1 MRLLVNPP
9 LWRRSVAALSVSA
22 VLGAAGIVSV
32 AAVNNTQSAFA
43 SENTVEAPA
52 TEEAAPAPDAGEE
65 APAPDAGEDAPAP
78 DAGEDAPAP
87 DAGEDAPA
95 PDAGEDAPAPDA
107 GEDAPAPDA
116 GEDAPAPDAGED
128 APEEDPAAT
137 QASLFQVAYAEVTVT
152 EGEVAEVAAPTF
164 TDAESGAAVDA
175 PAGTTFAL
183 KSEIAGVNVDEATGA
198 ITVGEPATA
207 AAPATNVYEV
217 AVTYPDGSKKTAVA
231 TVKVVPTEQAKLYA
245 PEYTEVTITE
255 GEIAEVAAPKFTDE
269 ESGEE
274 RDMPEGT
281 TFALN
286 AGDIEGVNVDE
297 ETGAITVGEP
307 ANAAAPS
314 TLVYEVA
321 VTYADGSKDVVVAT
335 VKVVPTEQAKLYAPE
350 YTEVTITEGE
360 IAEVAAPK
368 FTDEESGEERDMPEG
383 TTFALNA
390 GDIEGVNVD
399 EETGAITVGEPAN
412 AAAPS
417 TLVYEVAVTYADGS
431 KDVVVATVKVVPTEQ
446 AKLYQPEYAPAT
458 VERGEVGA
466 IEAPKFTDEESGEER
481 DMPEGTTFAL
491 KDAPIDGV
499 KINEET
505 GEITVESTYA
515 AVTNVYEV
523 LVTYPD
529 GSSEVVVATIDVIDT
544 PVDEQ
549 PGEEEPG
556 EEQPGE
562 EQPGE
567 EQPGEEQPGE
577 EQPGEEQPGEEQP
590 GEEQPGEE
598 QPGEEQPGEGD
609 LARTGAEVG
618 GLMALMASLIAG
630 AASLFTIRRR
640 KSEQ

>member
-1 MRLLVNPP
+1 M
-9 LWRRSVAALSVSA
+9 
-22 VLGAAGIVSV
+22 SV

-65 APAPDAGEDAPAP
+65 APAPDAGEDAP
-78 DAGEDAPAP
+78 
-87 DAGEDAPA
+87 
-95 PDAGEDAPAPDA
+95 
-107 GEDAPAPDA
+107 
-116 GEDAPAPDAGED
+116 
-128 APEEDPAAT
+128 EEDPAAT

-152 EGEVAEVAAPTF
+152 EGDVAEVAAPTF

-175 PAGTTFAL
+175 PAGTMFAL
-183 KSEIAGVNVDEATGA
+183 KSEIAGVNVDEVTGA

-231 TVKVVPTEQAKLYA
+231 TVKVVPTEQAKLYQ
-245 PEYTEVTITE
+245 PEYTEVEITE
-255 GEIAEVAAPKFTDE
+255 GDIAEVAAPKFTDE

-286 AGDIEGVNVDE
+286 AGEIAGVTVDE

-321 VTYADGSKDVVVAT
+321 VTY
-335 VKVVPTEQAKLYAPE
+335 P
-350 YTEVTITEGE
+350 
-360 IAEVAAPK
+360 
-368 FTDEESGEERDMPEG
+368 
-383 TTFALNA
+383 
-390 GDIEGVNVD
+390 
-399 EETGAITVGEPAN
+399 
-412 AAAPS
+412 
-417 TLVYEVAVTYADGS
+417 DGS

-446 AKLYQPEYAPAT
+446 AKLYQPEYTEVT
-458 VERGEVGA
+458 VTEGEVA
-466 IEAPKFTDEESGEER
+466 EVAAPKFTDEESGEER

-499 KINEET
+499 TINEET

-515 AVTNVYEV
+515 AVKNVYEV

-544 PVDEQ
+544 PA
-549 PGEEEPG
+549 EEEPG

-562 EQPGE
+562 EE
-567 EQPGEEQPGE
+567 
-577 EQPGEEQPGEEQP
+577 
-590 GEEQPGEE
+590 PGEE

>member
-1 MRLLVNPP
+1 M
-9 LWRRSVAALSVSA
+9 
-22 VLGAAGIVSV
+22 SV

-52 TEEAAPAPDAGEE
+52 PEAAEDAPEAGEEAPAPDAGED

-231 TVKVVPTEQAKLYA
+231 TVKVVPTEQAKLYQ
-245 PEYTEVTITE
+245 PEYTEVTVTE
-255 GEIAEVAAPKFTDE
+255 GEVAEVAAPKFTDE

-286 AGDIEGVNVDE
+286 AGEIAGVTVDE

-307 ANAAAPS
+307 ATAAAPS

-321 VTYADGSKDVVVAT
+321 VTYPDGSKDVVVAT
-335 VKVVPTEQAKLYAPE
+335 VKVVPTEQAKLYQPE
-350 YTEVTITEGE
+350 YTEVTVTEGE
-360 IAEVAAPK
+360 VAEVAAPK

-390 GDIEGVNVD
+390 GEIAGVTVD
-399 EETGAITVGEPAN
+399 EETGAITVGEPAT

-417 TLVYEVAVTYADGS
+417 TLVYEVAVTYPDGS

-458 VERGEVGA
+458 VERGQVGT
-466 IEAPKFTDEESGEER
+466 IEAPKFTDEETGEER

-491 KDAPIDGV
+491 KDAPINGV
-499 KINEET
+499 TINEET

-567 EQPGEEQPGE
+567 EQPGEEE
-577 EQPGEEQPGEEQP
+577 PGEEQPGEEQP

>member
-22 VLGAAGIVSV
+22 VLGTAGIVSV

-52 TEEAAPAPDAGEE
+52 TEEA
-65 APAPDAGEDAPAP
+65 APAP

-183 KSEIAGVNVDEATGA
+183 KSEIAGVTVDEETGA
-198 ITVGEPATA
+198 ITVGEPANA
-207 AAPATNVYEV
+207 AAPATLVYEV

-231 TVKVVPTEQAKLYA
+231 TVKVVPTEQAKLYQ
-245 PEYTEVTITE
+245 PEYTEVTVTE
-255 GEIAEVAAPKFTDE
+255 GEVAEVAAPKFTDE

-286 AGDIEGVNVDE
+286 AGEIAGVTVDE

-307 ANAAAPS
+307 ANAAAPA

-321 VTYADGSKDVVVAT
+321 VTYPDGSKKTA
-335 VKVVPTEQAKLYAPE
+335 
-350 YTEVTITEGE
+350 
-360 IAEVAAPK
+360 
-368 FTDEESGEERDMPEG
+368 
-383 TTFALNA
+383 
-390 GDIEGVNVD
+390 
-399 EETGAITVGEPAN
+399 
-412 AAAPS
+412 
-417 TLVYEVAVTYADGS
+417 
-431 KDVVVATVKVVPTEQ
+431 VATVKVVPTEQ

-458 VERGEVGA
+458 VERGQVGT
-466 IEAPKFTDEESGEER
+466 IEAPKFTDEETGEER

-491 KDAPIDGV
+491 KDAPINGV
-499 KINEET
+499 TINEET

-590 GEEQPGEE
+590 GE
-598 QPGEEQPGEGD
+598 GD

>member
-1 MRLLVNPP
+1 M
-9 LWRRSVAALSVSA
+9 
-22 VLGAAGIVSV
+22 SV

-65 APAPDAGEDAPAP
+65 APAPDAGEDAP
-78 DAGEDAPAP
+78 
-87 DAGEDAPA
+87 
-95 PDAGEDAPAPDA
+95 
-107 GEDAPAPDA
+107 
-116 GEDAPAPDAGED
+116 
-128 APEEDPAAT
+128 EEDPAAT

-152 EGEVAEVAAPTF
+152 EGDVAEVAAPTF

-175 PAGTTFAL
+175 PAGTMFAL
-183 KSEIAGVNVDEATGA
+183 KSEIAGVNVDEVTGA

-231 TVKVVPTEQAKLYA
+231 TVKVVPTEQAKLYQ
-245 PEYTEVTITE
+245 PEYTEVTVTE
-255 GEIAEVAAPKFTDE
+255 GDVAEVAAPKFTDE

-286 AGDIEGVNVDE
+286 GGDIEGVWIDE
-297 ETGAITVGEP
+297 ETGEIKTSATY
-307 ANAAAPS
+307 AAPA
-314 TLVYEVA
+314 TNTYEVA
-321 VTYADGSKDVVVAT
+321 VTYPDGSKDVVVAT
-335 VKVVPTEQAKLYAPE
+335 VKVVPTEQAKLYQPE
-350 YTEVTITEGE
+350 YTEVTVTEGDV
-360 IAEVAAPK
+360 AEVAAPK

-383 TTFALNA
+383 TTFALNG
-390 GDIEGVNVD
+390 GDIEGVWID
-399 EETGAITVGEPAN
+399 EETGEIKTSATY
-412 AAAPS
+412 AAPA
-417 TLVYEVAVTYADGS
+417 TNTYEVAVTYPDGS

-446 AKLYQPEYAPAT
+446 AKLYQPEYTEVT
-458 VERGEVGA
+458 VTEGDVAEVA
-466 IEAPKFTDEESGEER
+466 APKFTDEESGEER

-499 KINEET
+499 TINEET

-515 AVTNVYEV
+515 AVKNVYEV

-544 PVDEQ
+544 PAEEEPGEEQ

-562 EQPGE
+562 EEPGE

>member
-1 MRLLVNPP
+1 M
-9 LWRRSVAALSVSA
+9 
-22 VLGAAGIVSV
+22 SV

-52 TEEAAPAPDAGEE
+52 PEAAEDAPKAGEE
-65 APAPDAGEDAPAP
+65 APAPDAGE
-78 DAGEDAPAP
+78 E
-87 DAGEDAPA
+87 
-95 PDAGEDAPAPDA
+95 
-107 GEDAPAPDA
+107 
-116 GEDAPAPDAGED
+116 
-128 APEEDPAAT
+128 APEKDPAAK
-137 QASLFQVAYAEVTVT
+137 QASLFQVAYAEVAVT
-152 EGEVAEVAAPTF
+152 EGDVAEIAAPTF

-207 AAPATNVYEV
+207 AAPSTGVYEV

-231 TVKVVPTEQAKLYA
+231 TVKVVPTEQAKLYQ
-245 PEYTEVTITE
+245 PEYTEVTVTE
-255 GEIAEVAAPKFTDE
+255 GDVAEVAAPKFTDE

-286 AGDIEGVNVDE
+286 AGDIEGVWIDE
-297 ETGAITVGEP
+297 ETGEIKSSATY
-307 ANAAAPS
+307 AAPA
-314 TLVYEVA
+314 TNTYEVA
-321 VTYADGSKDVVVAT
+321 VTY
-335 VKVVPTEQAKLYAPE
+335 P
-350 YTEVTITEGE
+350 
-360 IAEVAAPK
+360 
-368 FTDEESGEERDMPEG
+368 
-383 TTFALNA
+383 
-390 GDIEGVNVD
+390 
-399 EETGAITVGEPAN
+399 
-412 AAAPS
+412 
-417 TLVYEVAVTYADGS
+417 DGS

-458 VERGEVGA
+458 VELGKVGT

-491 KDAPIDGV
+491 NAGDIEGVWID
-499 KINEET
+499 EET

-515 AVTNVYEV
+515 AVKNVYEV

-529 GSSEVVVATIDVIDT
+529 GSSEVVVATIDVIDS
-544 PVDEQ
+544 PV
-549 PGEEEPG
+549 EEEPG

-567 EQPGEEQPGE
+567 EQPGEK
-577 EQPGEEQPGEEQP
+577 
-590 GEEQPGEE
+590 
-598 QPGEEQPGEGD
+598 QPGEGD

>member
-1 MRLLVNPP
+1 MRLLVNPPP

-65 APAPDAGEDAPAP
+65 APAPDAGEDAP
-78 DAGEDAPAP
+78 
-87 DAGEDAPA
+87 
-95 PDAGEDAPAPDA
+95 
-107 GEDAPAPDA
+107 
-116 GEDAPAPDAGED
+116 
-128 APEEDPAAT
+128 EEDPAAT

-152 EGEVAEVAAPTF
+152 EGDVAEVAAPTF

-175 PAGTTFAL
+175 PAGTMFAL
-183 KSEIAGVNVDEATGA
+183 KSEIAGVNVDEVTGA

-231 TVKVVPTEQAKLYA
+231 TVKVVPTEQAKLYQ
-245 PEYTEVTITE
+245 PEYTEVEITE
-255 GEIAEVAAPKFTDE
+255 GDIAEVAAPKFTDE

-286 AGDIEGVNVDE
+286 AGEIAGVTVDE

-321 VTYADGSKDVVVAT
+321 VTYPDGSKDVVVAT
-335 VKVVPTEQAKLYAPE
+335 VKVVPTEQAKLYQPE
-350 YTEVTITEGE
+350 YTEVTVTEGDV
-360 IAEVAAPK
+360 AEVAAPK

-383 TTFALNA
+383 TTFALNG
-390 GDIEGVNVD
+390 GDIEGVWID
-399 EETGAITVGEPAN
+399 EETGEIKTSATY
-412 AAAPS
+412 AAPA
-417 TLVYEVAVTYADGS
+417 TNTYEVAVTYPDGS

-446 AKLYQPEYAPAT
+446 AKLYQPEYTEVT
-458 VERGEVGA
+458 VTEGEVA
-466 IEAPKFTDEESGEER
+466 EVAAPKFTDEESGEER

-499 KINEET
+499 TINEET

-515 AVTNVYEV
+515 AVKNVYEV

-544 PVDEQ
+544 PAEEEPGEEQ

-562 EQPGE
+562 EEPGE

>member
-1 MRLLVNPP
+1 M
-9 LWRRSVAALSVSA
+9 
-22 VLGAAGIVSV
+22 
-32 AAVNNTQSAFA
+32 
-43 SENTVEAPA
+43 
-52 TEEAAPAPDAGEE
+52 
-65 APAPDAGEDAPAP
+65 
-78 DAGEDAPAP
+78 
-87 DAGEDAPA
+87 
-95 PDAGEDAPAPDA
+95 
-107 GEDAPAPDA
+107 
-116 GEDAPAPDAGED
+116 
-128 APEEDPAAT
+128 
-137 QASLFQVAYAEVTVT
+137 FQVAYTEVAVT
-152 EGEVAEVAAPTF
+152 EGDVAEIAAPTF

-183 KSEIAGVNVDEATGA
+183 KSKIAGVYVDEATGA

-207 AAPATNVYEV
+207 AAPSTGVYEV
-217 AVTYPDGSKKTAVA
+217 AVIYPDGSKKTAVA
-231 TVKVVPTEQAKLYA
+231 TVKVVPTEQAKLYQ
-245 PEYTEVTITE
+245 PEYTEVTVTE
-255 GEIAEVAAPKFTDE
+255 GDVAEVAAPKFTDE

-286 AGDIEGVNVDE
+286 AGDIEGVWIDE
-297 ETGAITVGEP
+297 ETGEIKSSATY
-307 ANAAAPS
+307 AAPA
-314 TLVYEVA
+314 TNTYEVA
-321 VTYADGSKDVVVAT
+321 VTYPDGSKDVVVAT
-335 VKVVPTEQAKLYAPE
+335 VKVVPTEQAKLYQPE
-350 YTEVTITEGE
+350 YTEVTVTEGDVAE
-360 IAEVAAPK
+360 IAAPTFTDAESGAAVDAPAGTTFALKSKIAGVYVDEATGAITVGEPATAAAPSTGVYEVAVIYPDGSKKTAVATVKVVPTEQAKLYQPEYTEVTVTEGDVAEVAAPK

-390 GDIEGVNVD
+390 GDIEGVWID
-399 EETGAITVGEPAN
+399 EETGEIKSSATY
-412 AAAPS
+412 AAPA
-417 TLVYEVAVTYADGS
+417 TNTYEVAVTYPDGS

-458 VERGEVGA
+458 VELGKVGT

-499 KINEET
+499 TINEET

-515 AVTNVYEV
+515 AVKNVYEV

-529 GSSEVVVATIDVIDT
+529 GSSEVVVATIDVIDS
-544 PVDEQ
+544 PVEEEPGEEQ
-549 PGEEEPG
+549 PGEEQPGEEQPGEEQPGEEQPGEEQPG

-618 GLMALMASLIAG
+618 GLMALMASLMAG